1 MTRAAPTTWARRL
14 FVGYA
19 VVLAL
24 ILLNPS
30 AQLPSDGVGLVER
43 LLLDLGLG
51 SDLVQG
57 YRVEFVLNVAALVPI
72 SLLGSLIWP
81 HRNWRDWTAAG
92 FVFSMGV
99 EAVQAL
105 LLVERSATYVDVVA
119 NTAGAMIG
127 ALAVAA
133 WRASRVR

>member
-1 MTRAAPTTWARRL
+1 MTQASPTAWARPL

-19 VVLAL
+19 VVLAV

-30 AQLPSDGVGLVER
+30 AQLPSGGVGFVER
-43 LLLDLGLG
+43 VLLDIGLG
-51 SDLVQG
+51 SHLVQG
-57 YRVEFVLNVAALVPI
+57 YRVEFVLNVAALVPV

-81 HRNWRDWTAAG
+81 HCNWRDWTAAC
-92 FVFSMGV
+92 FVLSMGV

-105 LLVERSATYVDVVA
+105 VLVERSSTYVDVVA

-127 ALAVAA
+127 ALAIAA
-133 WRASRVR
+133 WRALNVE